1 MSEHEIE
8 PVADAESS
16 GVDPLRALEQAQ
28 LYGRVGAALDAL
40 SPSLRSA
47 VVLVLLQGMSH
58 KDAGDALGC
67 AEGTVAWRI
76 HEARRRLRDLLGD
89 LVEPE
94 ALAAGGGA

>member
-1 MSEHEIE
+1 MLIDHAFGDLGQQLIGIAFFLDSCLQQFYYLVKTTHLS
-8 PVADAESS
+8 VAAS
-16 GVDPLRALEQAQ
+16 RAIGGNFVML
-28 LYGRVGAALDAL
+28 
-40 SPSLRSA
+40 
-47 VVLVLLQGMSH
+47 
-58 KDAGDALGC
+58 DALGC